1 MKTLLSGLSNKSV
14 SGLVTDLLESLSLRA
29 RPKAKE
35 PAGAIRLQQT
45 IDALLSRRGE
55 ASGVVL
61 ASLALEAYAAAP
73 AAERTGF
80 LRLLADSYGVDRA
93 DLEAAARVFLE
104 AQGEKAVA
112 DLHRISEPRRREVL
126 RRLNLAPGGT
136 LALVRMREDVLA
148 RLKDEPALRGLDRDF
163 ADLFAVWFNRG
174 FLDLRH
180 IDWNTPA
187 AILEKIIRYEAV
199 HVIESWDDLRNRLAP
214 PDRRCFAFF
223 HPQLPDEPLIFV
235 DVALTTAIPA
245 AIGPLLD
252 LERDPIGA
260 ESATTAVFYSI
271 SNTQKGLA
279 GVSFGNFLIKQVV
292 EDLRHELPTLKTF
305 VTLSPVPGFARWL
318 AAERAKDAEGVLPE
332 AERAA
337 LAVLDTPGWEKDP
350 ATAETV
356 KGPLLSAAARYFL
369 EARLPNGRLPD
380 PVGRFHLGNGARLE
394 RLNFLGD
401 VSASGMAQSHGLMV
415 NYLYDLGHIETNHE
429 DFVERGV
436 VAASSEVRKC
446 LKTEVPAKG
455 GRNGAKATARIAAR

>member
-1 MKTLLSGLSNKSV
+1 MKALLTGLSNKSV
-14 SGLVTDLLESLSLRA
+14 SGLMNELLESLSLRA
-29 RPKAKE
+29 RPRAAKE
-35 PAGAIRLQQT
+35 PTGALQLQKT

-61 ASLALEAYAAAP
+61 ASLALDGYEEATADEKTA
-73 AAERTGF
+73 F
-80 LRLLADSYGVDRA
+80 LSLLADAYGVD
-93 DLEAAARVFLE
+93 
-104 AQGEKAVA
+104 GKAVA
-112 DLHRISEPRRREVL
+112 AAAQAYLDTPDAGAAETLHRVSEPRRREVL

-136 LALVRMREDVLA
+136 LALVRMREDVMA
-148 RLKDEPALRGLDRDF
+148 RLRGAPGLKALDRDF
-163 ADLFAVWFNRG
+163 ADLFAIWFSRG

-180 IDWNTPA
+180 IDWQTPA

-214 PDRRCFAFF
+214 SDRRCFAFF

-235 DVALTTAIPA
+235 EVALTTAIPA

-252 LERDPIGA
+252 LERGPIAA
-260 ESATTAVFYSI
+260 EAATTAVFYSI

-292 EDLRHELPTLKTF
+292 EDLRHELPNLKTF
-305 VTLSPVPGFARWL
+305 VTLSPVPGFAKWL
-318 AAERAKDAEGVLPE
+318 KAEREKGADGLLPE
-332 AERAA
+332 AERTA
-337 LAVLDTPGWEKDP
+337 LAGLDAPGWEKDP
-350 ATAETV
+350 AQSEAL
-356 KGPLLSAAARYFL
+356 KAPLLSAAARYFL
-369 EARLPNGRLPD
+369 EAKLPNGRLPD

-401 VSASGMAQSHGLMV
+401 LSAQGLAQSHGLMV

-429 DFVERGV
+429 EFVERGV

-446 LKTEVPAKG
+446 LKAEPPPKG
-455 GRNGAKATARIAAR
+455 GKAAKAVARIAAR